1 MLQLRVGGLFTPTA
15 RSRRPS
21 GPRVQGS
28 ARPVPMRAPVLGQ
41 SVNAT
46 TLSPRGYSA
55 IVRLEAAGLRDPA
68 QRSSNVVELLMCF
81 LHAATQTL
89 SDSRGVLVVASAHA
103 VSHLLVPRLRQQMR
117 NSGTVDV
124 WTAQTPDDVSRA
136 NRLIASN
143 RRLIWVGTGGWPRRT
158 RGSATVPYEAA
169 WVWCGEVAAD
179 GETTQA
185 SDAQAL
191 QCEPIR
197 CSAAALE
204 VQVGYQSGR
213 MISRTTLDTAWA
225 NASGTLRCSG
235 SSEPRLHAGEYFRRD
250 ACLATRRTVNT
261 GVGVPY
267 MATSQ
272 TLWQGRPGSAKPLW
286 PMHWPQIKGEGLA
299 FEPPNLD
306 PAGFSPSCTWHKGRV
321 GFIGAFSADNLYHIM
336 HHAIPASA
344 FLESV
349 LPSVA
354 DRAAVDPLPYA
365 WFWPAKKALYQMWAW
380 RLFVAG
386 LGLPESV
393 DALVLRSHL
402 LIGNTSCNCYRR
414 VYGGHS
420 QLFGRVAE
428 PTLFGNASLQQ
439 AQLVRF
445 RTTIGVSFGVARQNP
460 AARLVFLLRSG
471 NRVIVNEKAFQADVA
486 NDSRLS
492 SVVSFTRMEEMPLAA
507 QAALIYDARAIAG
520 VHGQGLTWTAF
531 LPAADDRPCACLE
544 IHPEGCSRSCKS
556 DYRDLSAMNKVQY
569 NRLVQPLA
577 NNCNAKYSA
586 NWRMCG
592 NVTVDSEQVRDKLA
606 QMVALVTRH
615 SDV

>member
-1 MLQLRVGGLFTPTA
+1 
-15 RSRRPS
+15 
-21 GPRVQGS
+21 
-28 ARPVPMRAPVLGQ
+28 MRAPVLGK

-55 IVRLEAAGLRDPA
+55 IVRLEALPAGLRGPA
-68 QRSSNVVELLMCF
+68 QQRSTNAVELLLCF
-81 LHAATQTL
+81 LHAATQAL
-89 SDSRGVLVVASAHA
+89 SDSRGVLVIVSEHA
-103 VSHLLVPRLRQQMR
+103 ASHLLVPRLRQQTR
-117 NSGTVDV
+117 HSGTVDV
-124 WTAQTPDDVSRA
+124 WTALTPDDVGRA
-136 NRLIASN
+136 NQIIASN
-143 RRLIWVGTGGWPRRT
+143 GRLVWIGAAPGLGGLPRRT
-158 RGSATVPYEAA
+158 KRSATVPYEAV

-185 SDAQAL
+185 DGAQA
-191 QCEPIR
+191 QRCENFR
-197 CSAAALE
+197 RSAAALE
-204 VQVGYQSGR
+204 VQVGLQSGR
-213 MISRTTLDTAWA
+213 VVVRTTRAPAWA

-235 SSEPRLHAGEYFRRD
+235 ESEPGLYAGEYFRRD
-250 ACLATRRTVNT
+250 ACLATRRIVNT

-267 MATSQ
+267 TTTRQ
-272 TLWQGRPGSAKPLW
+272 TLWQGQPGSAEPLW

-299 FEPPNLD
+299 FEFPELN
-306 PAGFSPSCTWHKGRV
+306 PAGFSPSCTWHEGRV
-321 GFIGAFSADNLYHIM
+321 GFIGAFSADNLFHIM

-344 FLESV
+344 FLETV

-354 DRAAVDPLPYA
+354 DRATVDPLPFA

-393 DALVLRSHL
+393 DALVSRSHL

-420 QLFGRVAE
+420 QLAGRAAE
-428 PTLFGNASLQQ
+428 PMLFGNASLLQ
-439 AQLVRF
+439 AQLIRF

-460 AARLVFLLRSG
+460 AARLVFLLRST
-471 NRVIVNEKAFQADVA
+471 NRVIVNEKTLQADVA
-486 NDSRLS
+486 NDTRLS
-492 SVVSFTRMEEMPLAA
+492 SVVAFARMEELPLAA

-531 LPAADDRPCACLE
+531 LPATDDRPCACLE
-544 IHPEGCSRSCKS
+544 IHPEGCVHSCKT

-569 NRLVQPLA
+569 HRLIQPLA
-577 NNCNAKYSA
+577 NNCNPRYSPA

-592 NVTVDSEQVRDKLA
+592 NITANSEQVRDKLA
-606 QMVALVTRH
+606 QMVAHMVAHVT
-615 SDV
+615 

>member
-1 MLQLRVGGLFTPTA
+1 
-15 RSRRPS
+15 
-21 GPRVQGS
+21 
-28 ARPVPMRAPVLGQ
+28 MRAPVLGK

-55 IVRLEAAGLRDPA
+55 IVRLEALPAGLRGPA
-68 QRSSNVVELLMCF
+68 QLRSTNAVELLLCF
-81 LHAATQTL
+81 LHAATQAL
-89 SDSRGVLVVASAHA
+89 SDSRGVLVIASEHA
-103 VSHLLVPRLRQQMR
+103 SSHLLVPGLRQKMR
-117 NSGTVDV
+117 HSGTVDV
-124 WTAQTPDDVSRA
+124 WTALTPDDVGRS
-136 NRLIASN
+136 NRIIASN
-143 RRLIWVGTGGWPRRT
+143 GRLVWIGAAPGLGGLPRRT
-158 RGSATVPYEAA
+158 KRSATVPYEAV

-185 SDAQAL
+185 DGAQAAR
-191 QCEPIR
+191 CENLR
-197 CSAAALE
+197 RSAAALE
-204 VQVGYQSGR
+204 VQVGFQSGR
-213 MISRTTLDTAWA
+213 MVVRTTLAPAWA
-225 NASGTLRCSG
+225 NASGALRCSG
-235 SSEPRLHAGEYFRRD
+235 ESEPGLHAGEYFRRD
-250 ACLATRRTVNT
+250 ACLATRRTVNE

-267 MATSQ
+267 TATHQ

-299 FEPPNLD
+299 FELPGLD
-306 PAGFSPSCTWHKGRV
+306 PAGFSPSCTWHEGRV
-321 GFIGAFSADNLYHIM
+321 GFIGAFSADNLFHIM

-344 FLESV
+344 FLETA

-365 WFWPAKKALYQMWAW
+365 WFWPAKKALYEMWAW

-393 DALVLRSHL
+393 DALASRSHL

-420 QLFGRVAE
+420 QLAGRAAE
-428 PTLFGNASLQQ
+428 PALFGNASLRQ
-439 AQLVRF
+439 AQLIRF

-460 AARLVFLLRSG
+460 AVRLVFLLRSG
-471 NRVIVNEKAFQADVA
+471 NRVIVNDKALQADVA
-486 NDSRLS
+486 NDTRLS
-492 SVVSFTRMEEMPLAA
+492 SVVAFARMEQLSLAA

-531 LPAADDRPCACLE
+531 LPATDDRPCACLE
-544 IHPEGCSRSCKS
+544 IHPEGCSHSCKS

-569 NRLVQPLA
+569 SRLVQPLA
-577 NNCNAKYSA
+577 NNCIPRVSPA

-592 NVTVDSEQVRDKLA
+592 NVTVNSEQVRDKLA
-606 QMVALVTRH
+606 QMVAHVT
-615 SDV
+615 

>member
-1 MLQLRVGGLFTPTA
+1 MYD
-15 RSRRPS
+15 
-21 GPRVQGS
+21 S
-28 ARPVPMRAPVLGQ
+28 AMRAPVLGK

-55 IVRLEAAGLRDPA
+55 IVRLEALPAGLRGPA
-68 QRSSNVVELLMCF
+68 QQRSTNAVELLLCF
-81 LHAATQTL
+81 LHAATQAL
-89 SDSRGVLVVASAHA
+89 SDSRGVLVIVSEHA
-103 VSHLLVPRLRQQMR
+103 ASHLLVPRLRQQTR
-117 NSGTVDV
+117 HSGTVDV
-124 WTAQTPDDVSRA
+124 WTALTPDDVGRA
-136 NRLIASN
+136 NQIIASN
-143 RRLIWVGTGGWPRRT
+143 GRLVWIGAAPGLGGLPRRT
-158 RGSATVPYEAA
+158 KRSATVPYEAV

-185 SDAQAL
+185 DGAQA
-191 QCEPIR
+191 QRCENFR
-197 CSAAALE
+197 RSAAALE
-204 VQVGYQSGR
+204 VQVGLQSGR
-213 MISRTTLDTAWA
+213 VVVRTTRAPAWA

-235 SSEPRLHAGEYFRRD
+235 ESEPGLYAGEYFRRD
-250 ACLATRRTVNT
+250 ACLATRRIVNT

-267 MATSQ
+267 TTTRQ
-272 TLWQGRPGSAKPLW
+272 TLWQGQPGSAEPLW

-299 FEPPNLD
+299 FEFPELN
-306 PAGFSPSCTWHKGRV
+306 PAGFSPSCTWHEGRV
-321 GFIGAFSADNLYHIM
+321 GFIGAFSADNLFHIM

-344 FLESV
+344 FLETV

-354 DRAAVDPLPYA
+354 DRATVDPLPFA

-393 DALVLRSHL
+393 DALVSRSHL

-420 QLFGRVAE
+420 QLAGRAAE
-428 PTLFGNASLQQ
+428 PMLFGNASLLQ
-439 AQLVRF
+439 AQLIRF

-460 AARLVFLLRSG
+460 AARLVFLLRST
-471 NRVIVNEKAFQADVA
+471 NRVIVNEKTLQADVA
-486 NDSRLS
+486 NDTRLS
-492 SVVSFTRMEEMPLAA
+492 SVVAFARMEELPLAA

-531 LPAADDRPCACLE
+531 LPATDDRPCACLE
-544 IHPEGCSRSCKS
+544 IHPEGCVHSCKT

-569 NRLVQPLA
+569 HRLIQPLA
-577 NNCNAKYSA
+577 NNCNPRYSPA

-592 NVTVDSEQVRDKLA
+592 NITANSEQVRDKLA
-606 QMVALVTRH
+606 QMVAHMVAHVT
-615 SDV
+615 